1 MAKPKAKLR
10 QVVVVCFVDAQLLD
24 IAGPA
29 QVFATAAELAPA
41 GAGYAVTLVSPR
53 GGTVATSSGI
63 GLATAPWSAVRGP
76 IDTLV
81 VAGGPGTRAALADRA
96 LIRRLGAWSRRA
108 RRTCSVCTGAFLLA
122 EAGLLDGKR
131 AATHW
136 SRCSELQAR
145 YPRVKV
151 EADPIFV
158 RDGAVW
164 TSAGVT
170 AGIDLALALVE
181 DDLGHELAMTVAR
194 GLVVFLKRPGG
205 QSQFSAP
212 LSAQAAG
219 DANGL
224 DALHAWMSEHLGADL
239 RVERLAAR
247 AGMSPRTF
255 ARVYTSTVGTTP
267 AKTVERLR
275 LEAARRA
282 LEDGGA
288 PIKQVAHRC
297 GFGDEE
303 RMRRAFV
310 RRLGVSP
317 SEYRERFAR

>member
-1 MAKPKAKLR
+1 MARPPR
-10 QVVVVCFVDAQLLD
+10 RRIVVLTVPDAQLLD
-24 IAGPA
+24 VAGPA
-29 QVFATAAELAPA
+29 QVFATADEMGSPA
-41 GAGYAVTLVSPR
+41 GGYSLTVVSPT
-53 GGTVATSSGI
+53 GGVVATSSGI
-63 GLATAPWSAVRGP
+63 AIATAPPAAARGP

-81 VAGGPGTRAALADRA
+81 IAGGPGARAAVADRA
-96 LIRRLGAWSRRA
+96 LIARIRGWSKRA

-136 SRCSELQAR
+136 SRCGELQAR
-145 YPRVKV
+145 YPRVRV
-151 EADPIFV
+151 EPDPIFV
-158 RDGAVW
+158 RDGALW
-164 TSAGVT
+164 SSAGVT

-181 DDLGHELAMTVAR
+181 DDLGHELAMRVAR

-212 LSAQAAG
+212 LSAQTADDHA
-219 DANGL
+219 L
-224 DALHAWMSEHLGADL
+224 DALHGWMAAHLDADL

-255 ARVYTSTVGTTP
+255 ARVYAAKLGTTP

-275 LEAARRA
+275 VEAARRA
-282 LEDGGA
+282 IEEGGA
-288 PIKQVAHRC
+288 PIKQIAHRC

-317 SEYRERFAR
+317 SDYRTRFAG

>member
-1 MAKPKAKLR
+1 MARPPR
-10 QVVVVCFVDAQLLD
+10 RRIVVLTVADAQLLD
-24 IAGPA
+24 VAGPA
-29 QVFATAAELAPA
+29 QVFATADEMGSPA
-41 GAGYAVTLVSPR
+41 GGYSLTVVSPT
-53 GGTVATSSGI
+53 GGVVATSSGI
-63 GLATAPWSAVRGP
+63 AIATAPPAAARGP

-81 VAGGPGTRAALADRA
+81 IAGGPGARAAVADRA
-96 LIRRLGAWSRRA
+96 LIARIRGWSKRA

-136 SRCSELQAR
+136 SRCAELQAR
-145 YPRVKV
+145 YPRVRV
-151 EADPIFV
+151 EPDPIFV
-158 RDGAVW
+158 RDGALW
-164 TSAGVT
+164 SSAGVT

-181 DDLGHELAMTVAR
+181 DDLGHELAMRVAR

-212 LSAQAAG
+212 LSAQTADDHA
-219 DANGL
+219 L
-224 DALHAWMSEHLGADL
+224 DALHGWMAAHLDADL

-255 ARVYTSTVGTTP
+255 ARVYAAKLGTTP

-275 LEAARRA
+275 VEAARRA
-282 LEDGGA
+282 IEEGGA
-288 PIKQVAHRC
+288 PIKQIAHRC

-317 SEYRERFAR
+317 SDYRTRFAG

>member
-1 MAKPKAKLR
+1 MARPPR
-10 QVVVVCFVDAQLLD
+10 RRIVVLTVADAQLLD
-24 IAGPA
+24 VAGPA
-29 QVFATAAELAPA
+29 QVFATADEMGSPA
-41 GAGYAVTLVSPR
+41 GGYSLTVVSPT
-53 GGTVATSSGI
+53 GGVVATSSGI
-63 GLATAPWSAVRGP
+63 AIATAPPAAARGP

-81 VAGGPGTRAALADRA
+81 IAGGPGARAAVADRA
-96 LIRRLGAWSRRA
+96 LIARIRGWSKRA

-136 SRCSELQAR
+136 SRCAELQAR
-145 YPRVKV
+145 YPRVRV
-151 EADPIFV
+151 EPDPIFV
-158 RDGAVW
+158 RDGALW
-164 TSAGVT
+164 SSAGVT
-170 AGIDLALALVE
+170 AGIDLALALIE
-181 DDLGHELAMTVAR
+181 DDLGHELAMRVAR

-212 LSAQAAG
+212 LSAQTADDHA
-219 DANGL
+219 L
-224 DALHAWMSEHLGADL
+224 DALHGWMAAHLDADL

-255 ARVYTSTVGTTP
+255 ARVYAAKLGTTP

-275 LEAARRA
+275 VEAARRA
-282 LEDGGA
+282 IEEGGA
-288 PIKQVAHRC
+288 PIKQIAHRC

-317 SEYRERFAR
+317 SDYRMRFAG

>member
-1 MAKPKAKLR
+1 MARPPR
-10 QVVVVCFVDAQLLD
+10 RRIVVLTVPDAQLLD
-24 IAGPA
+24 VAGPA
-29 QVFATAAELAPA
+29 QVFATADEMGSPA
-41 GAGYAVTLVSPR
+41 GGYSLTVVSPT
-53 GGTVATSSGI
+53 GGVVATSSGI
-63 GLATAPWSAVRGP
+63 AIATAPPAAARGP

-81 VAGGPGTRAALADRA
+81 IAGGPGARAAVADRA
-96 LIRRLGAWSRRA
+96 LIARIRGWSKRA

-136 SRCSELQAR
+136 SRCAELQAR
-145 YPRVKV
+145 YPRVRV
-151 EADPIFV
+151 EPDPIFV
-158 RDGAVW
+158 RDGALW
-164 TSAGVT
+164 SSAGVT

-181 DDLGHELAMTVAR
+181 DDLGHELAMRVAR

-212 LSAQAAG
+212 LSAQTADDHA
-219 DANGL
+219 L
-224 DALHAWMSEHLGADL
+224 DALHGWMAAHLDADL

-255 ARVYTSTVGTTP
+255 ARVYAAKLGTTP

-275 LEAARRA
+275 VEAARRA
-282 LEDGGA
+282 IEEGGA
-288 PIKQVAHRC
+288 PIKQIAHRC

-317 SEYRERFAR
+317 SDYRTRFAG